1 MTSMSLNCKPQEGY
15 FIEEVAQVA
24 ELLKKLFP
32 IDLQLFA
39 ADDSQDEESTDE
51 QEETEEKEEQKFD
64 EDYVKKLRTEAAKH
78 RTEKKK
84 AEDQLSKVLK
94 ALGVGDEADPDKLKD
109 QISQKDKRIR
119 SLAIENAFGKVASKL
134 GADPELTMAV
144 LHRKGAL
151 DALDVDGEGFT
162 AALEAE
168 VKAALEANPK
178 LKATDPAKTG
188 DSGSDKNPDGSKVS
202 MNDLIRRAAGLKK

>member
-1 MTSMSLNCKPQEGY
+1 M
-15 FIEEVAQVA
+15 EVAQVA

-39 ADDSQDEESTDE
+39 EGDPQEPQDPEPKEPQDPKP
-51 QEETEEKEEQKFD
+51 QEPQMFG
-64 EDYVKKLRTEAAKH
+64 EDYVKGLRTEAAKH
-78 RTEKKK
+78 RTEKKR
-84 AEDQLSKVLK
+84 AEDQLAKVLK

-109 QISQKDKRIR
+109 QISEKDRRIR

-151 DALDVDGEGFT
+151 DALDVDDEGFT
-162 AALEAE
+162 SALEAE

-178 LKATDPAKTG
+178 LKATDPTKTG